1 MHAQRLQLKENVKIE
16 RLYCECDRRYSLESN
31 GDPLC
36 ALRVVALELFIAS
49 HGVRFRAADVVELMV
64 PINEKAGRCKKFWND
79 AEMSIGI
86 HANTK
91 LLANG
96 SALGFSKT
104 HLDRD
109 LSSIPLAG
117 S

>member
-1 MHAQRLQLKENVKIE
+1 MNATGN
-16 RLYCECDRRYSLESN
+16 SLESN
-31 GDPLC
+31 GDSLC

-64 PINEKAGRCKKFWND
+64 PINEKAGRCEELCNN
-79 AEMSIGI
+79 AEISIGTQT
-86 HANTK
+86 NTK
-91 LLANG
+91 LLAKE

-109 LSSIPLAG
+109 LSSIPLIG

>member
-1 MHAQRLQLKENVKIE
+1 MHKGFNSKKRSRSKDCNVNATG
-16 RLYCECDRRYSLESN
+16 DSLESN
-31 GDPLC
+31 GDSLC

-64 PINEKAGRCKKFWND
+64 PINEKAGRCEKFWNN
-79 AEMSIGI
+79 AEISIGI
-86 HANTK
+86 HTNTK

-96 SALGFSKT
+96 STLGFSKT